1 MYCRKSLGETIVVLI
16 GAFVFAILILIAM
29 IVVNLNGGT
38 PRTIITGEVVKIEQ
52 TSSLQGEVIVTVADP
67 KHSVAADG
75 SERVYTYNR
84 PVYFKNADD
93 VMGIEV
99 GDIVTVSGKLNGYSL
114 YNARI
119 ES

>member
-1 MYCRKSLGETIVVLI
+1 MYRGKSFGEAVVALI
-16 GAFVFAILILIAM
+16 GAFVFAVMILIAM

-38 PRTIITGEVVKIEQ
+38 SRTTITGEVVKIEQ
-52 TSSLQGEVIVTVADP
+52 TTSIQGEVILIVADP
-67 KHSVAADG
+67 KYSVAADG

-93 VMGIEV
+93 VANIVV

-114 YNARI
+114 FDAKI